1 MIAFVRSVTSAG
13 IRAGSMLRSPSRTSQ
28 KMGVA
33 PQCSITFAVAGHV
46 IGLVITSSPG
56 PTPTASS
63 ARWSAAVPDATAS
76 TCSASR

>member
-1 MIAFVRSVTSAG
+1 
-13 IRAGSMLRSPSRTSQ
+13 MLRSSSRTSQ
-28 KMGVA
+28 KTGVA

-63 ARWSAAVPDATAS
+63 ARCIAAVPEETAS